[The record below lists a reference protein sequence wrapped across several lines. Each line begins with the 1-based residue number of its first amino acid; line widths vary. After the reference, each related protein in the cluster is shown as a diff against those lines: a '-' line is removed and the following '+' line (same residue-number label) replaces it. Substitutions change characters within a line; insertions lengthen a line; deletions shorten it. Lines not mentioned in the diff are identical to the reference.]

1 MVDWVAMVKL
11 GVYFW
16 PESAVSF
23 LTGLEE
29 RQQLV
34 SMMKVTLGLILVV
47 ALWAVEAKSK
57 VQTQSWHCK
66 KDEKLTMSS

>member
-11 GVYFW
+11 GVCFW
-16 PESAVSF
+16 PESAVSS
-23 LTGLEE
+23 LTELEE

-57 VQTQSWHCK
+57 IQTQS
-66 KDEKLTMSS
+66 